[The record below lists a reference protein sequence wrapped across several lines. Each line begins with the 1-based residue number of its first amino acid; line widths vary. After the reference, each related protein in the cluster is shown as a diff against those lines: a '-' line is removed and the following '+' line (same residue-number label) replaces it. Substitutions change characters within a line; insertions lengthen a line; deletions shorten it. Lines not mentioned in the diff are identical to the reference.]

1 MYLRATKVK
10 RPDGRIR
17 VFRKICEI
25 FMAAFLFC
33 AKMGHGMTMAIGHS
47 SACSPAVGGGT
58 NPYWMAMDFMDFSRV
73 ASASIDKWR

>member
-1 MYLRATKVK
+1 
-10 RPDGRIR
+10 
-17 VFRKICEI
+17 
-25 FMAAFLFC
+25 MAAFLFC